1 MKRTKVSL
9 DCMEQ
14 CPCYSQCETCK
25 NCESDFGQDF
35 CPDEITDIEKYLAV
49 WGEEEAECMLACD
62 QPRKDCYDACDT
74 ATCKDECD
82 TSWIEREI
90 CCHRE
95 CPCHSKCPNGCP
107 CFGDSDCGEPD
118 VNGHDYCPTTWTMIS
133 LTVSKTTV
141 MYHVNAFNHVSMT
154 LTNALL
160 TVPVMP
166 PVFKLVR
173 IMKNS
178 ANQIVH
184 AMKNVP
190 MVAHALDGAV
200 NFHVTQFGLISEI
213 VAKTNVWSS
222 GITAKHHVVMD
233 KIFKSA

>member
-1 MKRTKVSL
+1 
-9 DCMEQ
+9 MEQ

-35 CPDEITDIEKYLAV
+35 CPDEITDIEKCLAV

-118 VNGHDYCPTTWTMIS
+118 VNGHDYCPNNNLDDDFLDCLENHGDVSRECVQPCLDDSYKCS
-133 LTVSKTTV
+133 LNCAGDAACIQTC
-141 MYHVNAFNHVSMT
+141 
-154 LTNALL
+154 
-160 TVPVMP
+160 
-166 PVFKLVR
+166 
-173 IMKNS
+173 KNNEEFCKS
-178 ANQIVH
+178 NCPCYEKCPNGCPCPGWCGELPCNTIWPDIRDCCEDKCMVKWNNCKASCGNGQDTQVCLGSVLNQC
-184 AMKNVP
+184 
-190 MVAHALDGAV
+190 
-200 NFHVTQFGLISEI
+200 T
-213 VAKTNVWSS
+213 
-222 GITAKHHVVMD
+222 
-233 KIFKSA
+233 